1 MRAVVKGENEQISSP
16 TIFRI
21 QNAIISLTETSKP
34 FCCQI
39 FSMNETKNSSDLK
52 QSLQRLYAEIK
63 QRYGIA
69 KLGIFGSYVR
79 NEQREDSDLDVLI
92 AFDEPPSLFEYIELE
107 NLISDTLGVKVDLVM
122 EDALKP
128 NLKERILHEVQM
140 I

>member
-1 MRAVVKGENEQISSP
+1 
-16 TIFRI
+16 
-21 QNAIISLTETSKP
+21 
-34 FCCQI
+34 
-39 FSMNETKNSSDLK
+39 MNETKNSSDLK